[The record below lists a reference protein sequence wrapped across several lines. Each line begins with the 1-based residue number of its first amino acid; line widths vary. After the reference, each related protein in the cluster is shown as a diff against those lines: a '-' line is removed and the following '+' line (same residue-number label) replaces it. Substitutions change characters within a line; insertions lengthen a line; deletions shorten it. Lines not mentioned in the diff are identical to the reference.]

1 MKRIIGLTGG
11 ISTGKTTVSNY
22 LKNVYKLPVL
32 DADVYARDAVQPG
45 SPVLDKITARYGSNI
60 LLFDG
65 TLDRPQLGE
74 IIFRNP
80 SERRWLED
88 IIHPEVRDRFLAAIH
103 QLSETIVLVVPLL
116 FEAQMTDLVTEIWVV
131 SCDRQQQIDRLMQRN
146 SLSLEQAQARINA
159 QMSIEE
165 KCQQADIILDNSSS
179 REMLLRQVDAAFLRH
194 LRTAPDMRDARPTQ
208 QRSRSPQ

>member
-22 LKNVYKLPVL
+22 MADVYKLPVL
-32 DADVYARDAVQPG
+32 DADVYARNAVQPG
-45 SPVLDKITARYGSNI
+45 SPVLSQIAARYGNNI
-60 LLFDG
+60 LEPDG

-116 FEAQMTDLVTEIWVV
+116 FEAHMTDLVTEIWVV
-131 SCDRQQQIDRLMQRN
+131 SCLRQQQIDRLMQRN
-146 SLSLEQAQARINA
+146 SLNFEQASARINA
-159 QMSIEE
+159 QMPLAE
-165 KCQQADIILDNSSS
+165 KCQKADIILDNSSS
-179 REMLLRQVDAAFLRH
+179 REILLTQVDAAL
-194 LRTAPDMRDARPTQ
+194 LNT
-208 QRSRSPQ
+208 

>member
-22 LKNVYKLPVL
+22 LADVYKLPVL

-45 SPVLDKITARYGSNI
+45 SPVLSIIAARYGTNI
-60 LLFDG
+60 LLPDG
-65 TLDRPQLGE
+65 TLDRPQLAE

-88 IIHPEVRDRFLAAIH
+88 IIHPEVRDRFVAAIH
-103 QLSETIVLVVPLL
+103 QLSDPLVLVVPLL

-131 SCDRQQQIDRLMQRN
+131 SCVRQQQIDRLMQRN
-146 SLSLEQAQARINA
+146 ALSVEQAEARINA
-159 QMSIEE
+159 QMPIEE
-165 KCQQADIILDNSSS
+165 KCQLADIILDNSSS
-179 REMLLRQVDAAFLRH
+179 REMLFRQVDAAIAL
-194 LRTAPDMRDARPTQ
+194 
-208 QRSRSPQ
+208 

>member
-22 LKNVYKLPVL
+22 LADVYKLPVL

-45 SPVLDKITARYGSNI
+45 SPVLEKIAARYGSNI
-60 LLFDG
+60 LLPDG
-65 TLDRPQLGE
+65 TLDRPQLAE

-88 IIHPEVRDRFLAAIH
+88 IIHPYVRDRFLAAIACISDT
-103 QLSETIVLVVPLL
+103 LVLVVPLL

-146 SLSLEQAQARINA
+146 SLSVEQAEARINA
-159 QMSIEE
+159 QMPISE
-165 KCQQADIILDNSSS
+165 KCQLADLILDNSSS
-179 REMLLRQVDAAFLRH
+179 RKMLLRQVDAAIAS
-194 LRTAPDMRDARPTQ
+194 TGP
-208 QRSRSPQ
+208 SN

>member
-22 LKNVYKLPVL
+22 LADVYKLPVL
-32 DADVYARDAVQPG
+32 DADVYARNAVQPG
-45 SPVLDKITARYGSNI
+45 SPVLEKIAARYGSNI
-60 LLFDG
+60 LLPDG

-80 SERRWLED
+80 SERQWLEN

-116 FEAQMTDLVTEIWVV
+116 FEARMTDLATEIWVV

-146 SLSLEQAQARINA
+146 ALSVEQAEARINA
-159 QMSIEE
+159 QMPIEK

-179 REMLLRQVDAAFLRH
+179 IEMLLRQVDAAFLRH
-194 LRTAPDMRDARPTQ
+194 LRTGETSPTQ
-208 QRSRSPQ
+208 QRAQPPQ